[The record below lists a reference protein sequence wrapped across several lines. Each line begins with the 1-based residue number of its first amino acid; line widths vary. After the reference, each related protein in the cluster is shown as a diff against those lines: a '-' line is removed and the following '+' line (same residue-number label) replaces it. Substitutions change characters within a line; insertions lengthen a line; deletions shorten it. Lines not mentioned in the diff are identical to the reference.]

1 MVLFIPL
8 TVSKPSG
15 SKRSEDTNRETGIFR
30 AYQQQAKKATV
41 AEKVGDTGVMEGR
54 KLRL

>member
-30 AYQQQAKKATV
+30 AYQQQAKKATL